1 MQGVSKALIALALLT
16 VLGIVLAIAF
26 LSKAMQMPLAF
37 SNDIA
42 SPKDRIKEDD
52 IIVLNDRIVIAIPN
66 AFLARFTDTNSMD
79 PVLDAEANAIEIV
92 PKSPEDIAVGDII
105 AYQADDGIIVH
116 RVVEI
121 GYDES
126 GWYAITKGDN
136 NAVVDGKVRFDAIR
150 GIVVAIIY

>member
-1 MQGVSKALIALALLT
+1 MQGISKALIALALLT

-26 LSKAMQMPLAF
+26 LSKAMQMPLA
-37 SNDIA
+37 SSRDIA

-92 PKSPEDIAVGDII
+92 PKGPEDIAIGDII

-136 NAVVDGKVRFDAIR
+136 NAVVDGKIRFDAIK